1 MTDLAKKAVAPLPQ
15 LSPALFK
22 VFNHET
28 LKGQFFFLSKLI
40 IETAPYSYL
49 PTVLP
54 ESLLKAQPPF

>member
-40 IETAPYSYL
+40 I
-49 PTVLP
+49 
-54 ESLLKAQPPF
+54 